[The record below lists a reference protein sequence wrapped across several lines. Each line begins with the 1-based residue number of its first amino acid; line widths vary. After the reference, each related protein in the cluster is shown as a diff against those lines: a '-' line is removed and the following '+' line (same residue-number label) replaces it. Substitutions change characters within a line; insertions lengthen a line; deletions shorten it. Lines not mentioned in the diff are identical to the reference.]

1 MGDNWITDMTHF
13 LDERGRLPEK
23 YGSRRIANHLGSIV
37 TALTTSHSAV
47 PRELLL
53 SCRRR
58 PKRKACS
65 GKIIA
70 GFEPGT
76 ANIIWSCPVCDD
88 RGLIH
93 NWQNTIWDK
102 GGRTGPPQIRKIT
115 YRFGFLDDIEDE
127 AGLEVMVLT
136 GPAITKDILRLIHDN
151 ELLGANGMYGDPT
164 IGDPLQI
171 DRLDIEHP
179 GGPTRIT
186 LYNRAIMLFT
196 TNEKFYV
203 RVHRVCCAIDRR

>member
-1 MGDNWITDMTHF
+1 MGDNWITNMTHF

-37 TALTTSHSAV
+37 TALTTSPSAV
-47 PRELLL
+47 PRELP
-53 SCRRR
+53 S
-58 PKRKACS
+58 PAASVKRKACS

-76 ANIIWSCPVCDD
+76 ANIIWSCPACND
-88 RGLIH
+88 RGLIR
-93 NWQNTIWDK
+93 NWQNTFWDK
-102 GGRTGPPQIRKIT
+102 GGRVNLPQISRII
-115 YRFGFLDDIEDE
+115 YRHGFLDDIEDE
-127 AGLEVMVLT
+127 AGLEIMVLT
-136 GPAITKDILRLIHDN
+136 GPAITKDIVRLVHDN
-151 ELLGANGMYGDPT
+151 ELQGANGMYGDPT

-171 DRLDIEHP
+171 DQLDIEHP
-179 GGPTRIT
+179 GEPTRIT

-203 RVHRVCCAIDRR
+203 QVHRVCCAIDKR